1 MAEAAVEVPPPVE
14 AEKPVESNEV
24 LTNLDNAKISMFH
37 FKAIVV
43 AGMGFFTDAYDLFS
57 IGLLTKIIGRIY
69 FQDNPLTYIASTYG
83 SEQNAPWWGI
93 TDEAGVNQPF
103 GNGQPQS
110 CATVSKNG
118 RYCASTNIGDPAPGG
133 SPLQY
138 TNYSYSTGLTTTYS
152 YSCQPGL
159 AAGQTC
165 VPGVTDLTNYL
176 AGKTAYGCLMTGQTT
191 AAATTTCGI
200 VTPSITGNFNDIA
213 GGYAVMMT
221 PPLVPISAPTDSMA
235 QAFGLSTPGG
245 VTLPTGAKYNLQY
258 YSAYNKGR
266 VAPGALPI
274 NLDAAVS
281 SVALCGTLAGQ
292 LFFGWAG
299 DAFGRKAAYGLTLA
313 IMVFCA
319 AAQSMSFG
327 TNSLAVIGTLCWW
340 RFFLGFGVG
349 GDYPLSATIMSEYSS
364 RLSRG
369 AFVGAVF
376 AMQGVGIL
384 TAAAVV
390 TIVTSIFNGY
400 YPALP
405 YPPDDLAGNPT
416 LYWSLIQASCPKQSD
431 FIWRVVLGFGA
442 VPAGCTAY
450 LRATLPETPRYTLHV
465 KQDKAQLAADMT
477 DVTHMELDSSHT
489 KVSKAHDMSFGTFL
503 RKHGKELLGCA
514 MTWFLLDVAF
524 YSQGLFQ
531 KTVFLQIGW
540 LPPAATVN
548 AMTETFRIA
557 RAQALIALGSTIPGY
572 YFTVF
577 TVDFMGRLKI
587 QYMGFA
593 LMTTFMA
600 AISGAYDHLLI
611 PNTDDGMGLNSLQ
624 PTGRN
629 GFVVMYAL
637 CFFFANWGPNA
648 TTFVIPAELFPTKW
662 KSTGHGISA
671 ASGKAGAIIGAFGFL
686 FAAQPAKNE
695 LTWKFPC
702 VNSQMF
708 PITTFQW
715 NFVST
720 KPNPLAGDGP
730 YQAATAY
737 LQNLAID
744 GASAWNFPGTNV
756 WGKPPFKSS
765 AGYGAMYPNAAGAF
779 TATTAAGLNATG
791 TLAGG
796 VVVPNPP
803 QMNAVQCGYALNGQD
818 INGNGPAGPFNG
830 NNPGTATF
838 PGATQAGF
846 TSGGAFFQVN
856 NPAAYTGQILSYKP
870 TQTWLWNTSLTVN
883 APWWMDPA
891 DNIINQAGYGF
902 PQIYPKTLNVVN
914 FKTATALPANTTAC
928 LVKPNCPGGTIATPA
943 INNGYKS
950 YKCVCPIPAPLSG
963 CFPYG
968 IGIQGALGILAG
980 TNFLGM
986 LFTLL
991 VPETMGKTLEE
1002 LNGELDVEEA
1012 TA

>member
-1 MAEAAVEVPPPVE
+1 MTHWAFPLPA
-14 AEKPVESNEV
+14 
-24 LTNLDNAKISMFH
+24 
-37 FKAIVV
+37 
-43 AGMGFFTDAYDLFS
+43 
-57 IGLLTKIIGRIY
+57 GRIY

-103 GNGQPQS
+103 GNGQPQA
-110 CATVSKNG
+110 CLTISKNG
-118 RYCASTNIGDPAPGG
+118 RYCASTLLGDPAPGG
-133 SPLQY
+133 APLQY
-138 TNYSYSTGLTTTYS
+138 TNYSWTTGATTTYS
-152 YSCQPGL
+152 YIPPSNG
-159 AAGQTC
+159 ANA
-165 VPGVTDLTNYL
+165 LTNYL
-176 AGKTAYGCLMTGQTT
+176 AGNPGTGYQMTGQTT
-191 AAATTTCGI
+191 GQVMAGAAAGSVDPSKI
-200 VTPSITGNFNDIA
+200 VGNFNDIA

-221 PPLVPISAPTDSMA
+221 PPTVGVNTDKMA
-235 QAFGLSTPGG
+235 QLFGLSTPGAI
-245 VTLPTGAKYNLQY
+245 TLPSGTGVGNGVSAPLPAYNLQY

-477 DVTHMELDSSHT
+477 DVTHIELDSSHT
-489 KVSKAHDMSFGTFL
+489 KVSKAHDMTFGTFL

-600 AISGAYDHLLI
+600 AISGAYDNLLI

-715 NFVST
+715 NFVSV
-720 KPNPLAGDGP
+720 KPAPLKGDGP
-730 YQAATAY
+730 YQGATAY

-744 GASAWNFPGTNV
+744 GASAWQFPGTNV

-765 AGYGAMYPNAAGAF
+765 AGFGAMYPQYN
-779 TATTAAGLNATG
+779 TTTSLWMQ
-791 TLAGG
+791 
-796 VVVPNPP
+796 PNTEFYPSDPVP
-803 QMNAVQCGYALNGQD
+803 QMDATRCAYALNGASD
-818 INGNGPAGPFNG
+818 WNG
-830 NNPGTATF
+830 NNQPSPVYTGLLTGQSASPT
-838 PGATQAGF
+838 PQIAAVPSLAGSTGIMAAGAKSPTY
-846 TSGGAFFQVN
+846 TI
-856 NPAAYTGQILSYKP
+856 NPSAYTGQILAYKP
-870 TQTWLWNTSLTVN
+870 TQTWLWNTSSALP
-883 APWWMDPA
+883 APWWMDPS
-891 DNIINQAGYGF
+891 DNILNQAAYGF

-986 LFTLL
+986 IFTLL